1 MRVKGVRVGSL
12 HGDEEGTVLAI
23 VAITLLVLIGM
34 LVLTFDLGRS

>member
-1 MRVKGVRVGSL
+1 MRVRGFGLARL
-12 HGDEEGTVLAI
+12 RHDEEGAVLAI

>member
-1 MRVKGVRVGSL
+1 MRVKGVRLGSA
-12 HGDEEGTVLAI
+12 DEEGTVLAI